1 MPKTKKKDN
10 LDFEI
15 SFFERLLEY
24 KPTFVQ
30 ALVALGDAYT
40 KKGLYEKGLEIDKR
54 LVQLKPKDDIV
65 YYNLACDYSLLEQT
79 EQSLQALAQ
88 ALQLGYRDFSFMEKD
103 PDLAYT
109 RKDARYRQL
118 LSRYKKSRL

>member
-1 MPKTKKKDN
+1 MQKTKKKDN

-15 SFFERLLEY
+15 TFFERLLEH

-65 YYNLACDYSLLEQT
+65 YYNLACDYSLLEQA
-79 EQSLQALAQ
+79 EQSLQALEQ

-103 PDLAYT
+103 PDLEYT
-109 RKDARYRQL
+109 RKDARFRQL

>member
-15 SFFERLLEY
+15 TFFERLLEH

-65 YYNLACDYSLLEQT
+65 YYNLACDYSLLEQA
-79 EQSLQALAQ
+79 EQSLQALEQ
-88 ALQLGYRDFSFMEKD
+88 ALELGYRDFSFMEKD
-103 PDLAYT
+103 PDLAFI
-109 RKDARYRQL
+109 RKDPRFRQL